1 MLKKDLEEN
10 YQKSLKEISELKKE
24 LSELK
29 NVKEQIL
36 QHHLAEENRY
46 KIWKKQNKKFLLR
59 FLRENL
65 DLVIDETSVNLG
77 RNCYGDYESKDV
89 VKNVELKIG
98 NLEK

>member
-36 QHHLAEENRY
+36 QHQQAEENRY
-46 KIWKKQNKKFLLR
+46 KVWKKQNKKFLLR

-65 DLVIDETSVNLG
+65 DL
-77 RNCYGDYESKDV
+77 DV
-89 VKNVELKIG
+89 KEKWVMVDRSYSYDDMVKSVELKIG

>member
-36 QHHLAEENRY
+36 QHNRAEENRY
-46 KIWKKQNKKFLLR
+46 EIWKKQNKKFLLR

-65 DLVIDETSVNLG
+65 DL
-77 RNCYGDYESKDV
+77 DV
-89 VKNVELKIG
+89 KEKWVMVDRSYSYDDMVKSVELKIG
-98 NLEK
+98 NSEK